1 MAEANRKHKG
11 DTFVAAQIEYGDQ
24 NTVSLTSARQN
35 FAEIEK
41 GISLFEAAM
50 KEAFGPTG
58 SMQAG
63 KDLNNCLIS
72 SHSELRRRRP
82 DLSINMPSDMA
93 EMLKTVGEARWVRTI
108 AVHVRPGRVDEFE
121 AHVKL
126 LKEGVERHGPG
137 PATAVSQAILGQH
150 GTVFYLS
157 TFRKSLAEF
166 DTTLPPLRQIL
177 GDDGYRDVQKGSAE
191 NVQSSETTLSRF
203 LPELSNAPKEI
214 ADASPEFWNPKPAP
228 AMKPKSKP
236 AGTKAGD

>member
-1 MAEANRKHKG
+1 MPSERKWPRRTANIKGTPSWPRRLNMAIK
-11 DTFVAAQIEYGDQ
+11 TL
-24 NTVSLTSARQN
+24 SLLPQPGQN

-121 AHVKL
+121 AQVK
-126 LKEGVERHGPG
+126 
-137 PATAVSQAILGQH
+137 
-150 GTVFYLS
+150 
-157 TFRKSLAEF
+157 
-166 DTTLPPLRQIL
+166 
-177 GDDGYRDVQKGSAE
+177 
-191 NVQSSETTLSRF
+191 
-203 LPELSNAPKEI
+203 
-214 ADASPEFWNPKPAP
+214 
-228 AMKPKSKP
+228 
-236 AGTKAGD
+236 